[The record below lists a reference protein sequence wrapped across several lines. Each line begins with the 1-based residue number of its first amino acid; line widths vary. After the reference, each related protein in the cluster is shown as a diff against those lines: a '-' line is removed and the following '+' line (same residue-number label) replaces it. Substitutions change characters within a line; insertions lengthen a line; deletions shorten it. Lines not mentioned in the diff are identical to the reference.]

1 MMTNTI
7 PAVVPP
13 LPHDSSLNRHYA
25 PAVAFH
31 WLALGWRDLLMRPAA
46 SLLYGLAV
54 FTVSAAVVVG
64 LFAFGWDF
72 ILFPAFAGFMVVG
85 PILATGLY
93 EKSRRLATGEP
104 VSLTSMILV
113 RPASG
118 GQILF
123 TGVLLCLLML
133 LWMPMLLWMR
143 ATVIICVLFFGL
155 LPFPGLQHIAAVLFS
170 TLTGWALLSVDTAV
184 GALFAAFSFAIS
196 AFSIPML
203 LEERTDALTA
213 MATSIALVWN
223 NPPVMLAWGAIVLG
237 LFLVSLAAGLLGLI
251 VVLPLLGHRTW
262 HAYHA
267 IRRVV

>member
-7 PAVVPP
+7 PAVAPP
-13 LPHDSSLNRHYA
+13 LPHDSGLNRHYA

-31 WLALGWRDLLMRPAA
+31 WLALGWRDLLIRPAA

-54 FTVSAAVVVG
+54 FVVSGAVVVG

-72 ILFPAFAGFMVVG
+72 IPFPAFAGFMVAG
-85 PILATGLY
+85 PILAIGLY
-93 EKSRRLATGEP
+93 EKNRRLATGEP

-113 RPASG
+113 HPASG
-118 GQILF
+118 GQTLL

-133 LWMPMLLWMR
+133 LWMQ
-143 ATVIICVLFFGL
+143 ATVIIYAFFFGL

-170 TLTGWALLSVDTAV
+170 TPTGWALLSVDTAV
-184 GALFAAFSFAIS
+184 GSLFAAVSFAIS

-203 LEERTDALTA
+203 LEERTNTLTA

-223 NPPVMLAWGAIVLG
+223 NLPVMLAWGAIVLG

-251 VVLPLLGHRTW
+251 VVFPLLGHGSW
-262 HAYHA
+262 HAHHA
-267 IRRVV
+267 IQRVV